1 MILFAG
7 DPHGSYEHLYPFV
20 QENDN
25 VALIIL
31 GDLQLSSPDELDRL
45 AQHCDIWFIHG
56 NHDSKT
62 VAAFEAIWG
71 THWKSR
77 NLHNRVVEI
86 QGQRIAGLG
95 GVFRGQ
101 IWMPPNKPMY
111 FDPIHYCQ
119 YSPQEKIWRGGVP
132 LRHRTSI
139 FPSDIE
145 AIENEQADILICH
158 EAPKPHP
165 MGFRVINQL
174 AEKLG
179 VRHVFHGHHHDNVEY
194 KTNFP
199 YKITNVGFRSVTDI
213 HGNYLLKTTDDRE
226 K

>member
-1 MILFAG
+1 
-7 DPHGSYEHLYPFV
+7 
-20 QENDN
+20 
-25 VALIIL
+25 
-31 GDLQLSSPDELDRL
+31 
-45 AQHCDIWFIHG
+45 
-56 NHDSKT
+56 
-62 VAAFEAIWG
+62 
-71 THWKSR
+71 
-77 NLHNRVVEI
+77 
-86 QGQRIAGLG
+86 
-95 GVFRGQ
+95 
-101 IWMPPNKPMY
+101 MY

-213 HGNYLLKTTDDRE
+213 QGNYLLKTIDDRE